1 VTASL
6 LGAYLDRDAL
16 LLDVEAGNAADA
28 IGLLAARLE
37 ASGRV
42 RGTYRDAVIAR
53 EAIMP
58 TGLPLG
64 AINVAIPHTDVEHV
78 IRPGVG
84 LAVLRAPVQFASMDD
99 PDERLDV
106 RIVFALALTEKNAQ
120 IAMLQAIMELIQDED
135 ALGRLAAARDPA
147 QALAALG
154 C

>member
-1 VTASL
+1 MSASL
-6 LGAYLDRDAL
+6 LNTFLDRDAL

-64 AINVAIPHTDVEHV
+64 AINVAIPHTDVMHV

-84 LAVLRAPVQFASMDD
+84 LAVLRAPVQFTSMDD

-120 IAMLQAIMELIQDED
+120 IAMLQAIMDLIQDED
-135 ALGRLAAARDPA
+135 ALVRLAAAQDPA
-147 QALAALG
+147 QALAVLG